1 MGGEKRETRT
11 YVEIDGREYLL
22 GKELDLVE
30 VMGRIETAARSEPT
44 FVDLSDLDHLVS
56 VLISPRSKVVVTVR
70 HASTLPPEEAP
81 PGSAIRDWEL

>member
-22 GKELDLVE
+22 GQELDLVE

-44 FVDLSDLDHLVS
+44 FVDLSDHDHLVS

-70 HASTLPPEEAP
+70 HASALPPEETP